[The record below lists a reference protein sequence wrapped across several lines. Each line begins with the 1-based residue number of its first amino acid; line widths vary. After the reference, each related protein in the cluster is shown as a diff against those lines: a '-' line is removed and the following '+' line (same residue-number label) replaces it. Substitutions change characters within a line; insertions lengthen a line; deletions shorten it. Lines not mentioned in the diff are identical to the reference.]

1 MPWGD
6 TMDTDARKQF
16 DRTAAS
22 YAVSRAHSNSRSLAF
37 LKEFAGDR
45 RYRIAID
52 IATGPGFAAFA
63 LADQCD
69 EMIATDISKGMLQQV
84 QKLAFQRR
92 IGHVERSF
100 ADAHALPFRDA
111 SLDLVTCRTA
121 PHHFASIP
129 KFLSEVRRVLVNSGV
144 FLMVDTTTSEFEL
157 PRIWHQNMELRR
169 DRSHV
174 AAPPPSVWRREFVQA
189 GFRVVEEKLTTVD
202 MEFNDWVLRSN
213 TAEEEVEAMRNDW
226 RNIDEKISVEYSVKD
241 RGNGDYSFSWPVIV
255 LKGVIS

>member
-1 MPWGD
+1 MG
-6 TMDTDARKQF
+6 TDARKQF
-16 DRTAAS
+16 DRTAAN
-22 YAVSRAHSNSRSLAF
+22 YAVSRAHSNSRSLAL

-69 EMIATDISKGMLQQV
+69 EMIATDISAGMLQQV
-84 QKLAFQRR
+84 QKLSAERK
-92 IGHVERSF
+92 IDNVERSL

-111 SLDLVTCRTA
+111 SLDLIACRTA

-129 KFLSEVRRVLVNSGV
+129 TFLSEVRRVLASSGV
-144 FLMVDTTTSEFEL
+144 FLMVDTTTSESEL
-157 PRIWHQNMELRR
+157 PRIWHQSMEWRR

-174 AAPPPSVWRREFVQA
+174 AAPSPSGWRREFIRA
-189 GFRVVEEKLTTVD
+189 GFRVVGEQLTTVD

-213 TAEEEVEAMRNDW
+213 TPQEEVQAMRNEW
-226 RNIDEKISVEYSVKD
+226 KNIDEKISAEYSVKD
-241 RGNGDYSFSWPVIV
+241 CGNGDYSFRWPVIV

>member
-1 MPWGD
+1 
-6 TMDTDARKQF
+6 MDTDARKQF

-22 YAVSRAHSNSRSLAF
+22 YAVSRAHSNSRSLAL

-45 RYRIAID
+45 QYRIAID

-92 IGHVERSF
+92 IGHMERSF

-111 SLDLVTCRTA
+111 SLDLVMCRTA

-189 GFRVVEEKLTTVD
+189 GFKVVEEKLTTVD

-226 RNIDEKISVEYSVKD
+226 RNIDEQISVEYSVKD
-241 RGNGDYSFSWPVIV
+241 HDNGDYSFSWPVIV